1 MSNLSNSDPVPKSNA
16 WLGYAPWL
24 AGTFALILV
33 VTYWLVFSTL
43 PWKESPASW
52 GAFGD
57 YIGGLLNP
65 TIALF
70 TLIVAVS
77 VWQLQ
82 RQQLEATQKELI
94 ETRNAI
100 REQTFDQFFMSVL
113 ASHRAM
119 SEQVSVPNPNIS
131 NSLLTGKAA
140 IDVYL
145 KEVNGYD
152 TTFTAA
158 KNSARSNRSVG
169 YSDNL
174 TDVAINKTLTDALM
188 ETFNV
193 WRLPIDW
200 PLSRMAYFCTNYYQ
214 KELAITSN
222 LIIENN
228 SKAFENLFGHIFR
241 FTYQILKLIDE
252 QFREPADKKRARRYV
267 NLLRAQMSESE
278 FVFFALSALTLDGQ
292 KSWARSVRLNF
303 FEDRLQNSDWTKLLG
318 TVFEATPQNIEKAN
332 TILREDENAD

>member
-1 MSNLSNSDPVPKSNA
+1 MNNLPDAVAASKSDN
-16 WLGYAPWL
+16 WLRHAPWL
-24 AGTFALILV
+24 AGVFALVLV
-33 VTYWLVFSTL
+33 ITYWFIFSDL
-43 PWKESPASW
+43 PWKENPASW

-77 VWQLQ
+77 VWGLQ

-152 TTFTAA
+152 TTFTTA
-158 KNSARSNRSVG
+158 KDSARG
-169 YSDNL
+169 YRLEGYLDNL
-174 TDVAINKTLTDALM
+174 TDVEINKTLTNALM
-188 ETFNV
+188 ESFHV
-193 WRLPIDW
+193 WRFPENET
-200 PLSRMAYFCTNYYQ
+200 LSRMAYFCTNYYQ
-214 KELAITSN
+214 NELVITSN
-222 LIIENN
+222 LIIRNER
-228 SKAFENLFGHIFR
+228 KAFENLFGHIFR
-241 FTYQILKLIDE
+241 STYQILKLIDE
-252 QFREPADKKRARRYV
+252 QFPEPADKKKARRYV

-303 FEDRLQNSDWTKLLG
+303 FENRLQNSDWTRSLR
-318 TVFEATPQNIEKAN
+318 TVFEATSENIEKAN
-332 TILREDENAD
+332 AILKDD